1 MKNNIRYTCDFIN
14 TENIKNKLIEVK
26 AANEVEAKEKI
37 LKLLKK
43 INSQIITVRP
53 VTEEEKNAR

>member
-14 TENIKNKLIEVK
+14 TENIKNKLIEVE

-37 LKLLKK
+37 LKLLTKL
-43 INSQIITVRP
+43 NSQIITVRP
-53 VTEEEKNAR
+53 LTKEEKNAS